1 MFPNFGTTF
10 YRLFAHKKGSGLMAN
25 IQERR
30 DKSGKLISYSIRV
43 YRGRGADGKQLKP
56 WTATFEVS
64 PTWTEKSARKKAE
77 AFAAT
82 FEKECREGITSDS
95 RQKFAAYCDYVIELK
110 ASRGVKHSTI
120 VRYKELTTRIYPAI
134 GHLKLKDLRADH
146 LNILYTQ
153 LAQPERCSSR
163 ATAKVDLAAI
173 LKEKSLT
180 RSELS
185 KSAGLP
191 LRAVYAAVK
200 GEQVSRDAA
209 EAISAA
215 LGVNSFKVEESAR
228 TLSTKTIL
236 EHQRLISTVLEQAV
250 KERLIPFNVAS
261 RATLPKVE
269 HKEVNYFQPEQIA
282 AIRDALEAEPIK
294 WRMLTHMLL
303 ITGARRGEI
312 LGLKWDKV
320 DFTNNQVYICNS
332 ILYSPDIGIYE
343 STPKTERSKRYI
355 TLPAETMQFLRQYR
369 AWQNTERLRLGEY
382 YQNQGFVFSQDTGGP
397 MHPDSVTDWLNKF
410 SKRHGLPHINPH
422 AFRHTMASMLYFNGV
437 DSVSI
442 SKRLGHAQVS
452 TTANIYAHVM
462 EEADKKNADILADVF
477 LKKA

>member
-1 MFPNFGTTF
+1 
-10 YRLFAHKKGSGLMAN
+10 MAN

-30 DKSGKLISYSIRV
+30 NKDGKLISYSIRV
-43 YRGRGADGKQLKP
+43 HRGRDASGKQLKP

-82 FEKECREGITSDS
+82 FEKECKEGVTSDN
-95 RQKFAAYCDYVIELK
+95 RQKFAAYCDYVIEQK
-110 ASRGVKHSTI
+110 ESRGIKHSTI

-134 GHLKLKDLRADH
+134 GHIKLKDLRADH
-146 LNILYTQ
+146 LNSFYTQ
-153 LAQPERCSSR
+153 LSKPGEGKMHSR
-163 ATAKVDLAAI
+163 AISKIDLATL
-173 LKEKSLT
+173 LKKRSIT
-180 RSELS
+180 RSALS
-185 KSAGLP
+185 EMAGVQ
-191 LRAVYAAVK
+191 LRSVYAAVK
-200 GEQVSRDAA
+200 GEPIDKEIA
-209 EAISAA
+209 EMIASALRLKMENA
-215 LGVNSFKVEESAR
+215 FRIEENIR
-228 TLSTKTIL
+228 TLSAKTII
-236 EHQRLISTVLEQAV
+236 EHHRLISTVLEQAV
-250 KERLIPFNVAS
+250 KEGLMPFNVAS

-269 HKEVNYFQPEQIA
+269 RKEVNYFQPEQIA
-282 AIRDALEAEPIK
+282 AIREALEHEPLK
-294 WRMLTHMLL
+294 WKVLVHLFL
-303 ITGARRGEI
+303 ITGARRGEV

-320 DFTNNQVYICNS
+320 DFEGKRVYICNS
-332 ILYSPDIGIYE
+332 VLYSPDIGIYE

-355 TLPAETMQFLRQYR
+355 SLPVETMQLLRQYR
-369 AWQNTERLRLGEY
+369 AWQNQERLRLGGY
-382 YQNQGFVFSQDTGGP
+382 YQDKGFVFSQDTGEP
-397 MHPDSVTDWLNKF
+397 MHPDSVTDYLKKF
-410 SKRHGLPHINPH
+410 SKRYDLPHINPH